1 MLDISA
7 EEFEAYVDDAIA
19 SVPVALLDLVEN
31 CILVIE
37 DDPPADG
44 PYVLGFY
51 QGVPLDR
58 RGHDYSGVL
67 PDRILIFRHPLMR
80 ICRTPEELREQVRI
94 TVVHEIGHFFGL
106 DDARLHELGYA

>member
-7 EEFEAYVDDAIA
+7 EQFEAYVDAA
-19 SVPVALLDLVEN
+19 VESVPPGLLDLVEN

-37 DDPPADG
+37 DDPPAG
-44 PYVLGFY
+44 EPYLLGYY

-58 RGHDYSGVL
+58 RGNDYSGVL
-67 PDRILIFRHPLMR
+67 PDRILIFRNPLMR

-94 TVVHEIGHFFGL
+94 TVVHEIGHFFGM

>member
-7 EEFEAYVDDAIA
+7 EEFERYVDEAVE
-19 SVPVALLDLVEN
+19 SVPAALLDLVEN

-37 DDPPADG
+37 DEPP
-44 PYVLGFY
+44 LGEPHLLGLY

-58 RGHDYSGVL
+58 RGIDYSGVL
-67 PDRILIFRHPLMR
+67 PDRILIFRTPLMR
-80 ICRTPEELREQVRI
+80 MCRTPAELREQVRV
-94 TVVHEIGHFFGL
+94 TVVHEIGHFFGI